1 MRLLESNHEEVSPP
15 AVRMHAIRHE
25 NHSLK
30 LGQTGAP
37 VVMAVVEDLGSL
49 VRTLALTGFC
59 LPAPS
64 TLLLPMPPVD
74 LDCGLSVI
82 ISIDS
87 VKTRL
92 RRAVCGSALDFALEC
107 FDEALLVGADCGRN
121 LNTSCR
127 PTGVVALMTVVS
139 LRLSGDMC

>member
-15 AVRMHAIRHE
+15 VVRMHTIQHE

-37 VVMAVVEDLGSL
+37 VVMAVVEVLGSL
-49 VRTLALTGFC
+49 VRTLALTSFC

-64 TLLLPMPPVD
+64 TPFLPMPPVD
-74 LDCGLSVI
+74 LDCGLGVI

-92 RRAVCGSALDFALEC
+92 LRAVCGRAFGFALGN

-127 PTGVVALMTVVS
+127 PTGVVALMMVVS
-139 LRLSGDMC
+139 LRLSGDMG